1 MTDEKEYSS
10 KGGRGS
16 HDLEQV
22 IDNLKDRIKDL
33 EAINESHKKLN
44 GELRKEL
51 DDVRKTSTRV
61 S

>member
-44 GELRKEL
+44 GELRQEL

>member
-1 MTDEKEYSS
+1 MTDEKEYDS

-16 HDLEQV
+16 HDLEHV

-44 GELRKEL
+44 GELRQEL